1 VTSIVQSARDARPDE
16 WWRSAVV
23 YQIYPRSFADANGDG
38 VGDIKGILQHLD
50 YLSLLG
56 VDVVW
61 LSPVYVSPQDDNG
74 YDIADYQDIDPLF
87 GTLDDIDML
96 IEGLHD
102 RGIKLVMDLVVNHT
116 SDEHPWFDES
126 RDPASPKRDWYW
138 WRPAREGFV
147 PGTQGAEPTNWG
159 SFFSGSAWQYDEVS
173 GEYFLHLFSR
183 KQPDLNWE
191 NPEVRTAVFDMMNW
205 WLERGVDGFRM
216 DVINLISKPEVADG
230 PETPGTGLCYDL
242 SLLADGPRMHDFL
255 GEMYA
260 QVLQG
265 KNLVSVGEMPG
276 TTLEKAASYTDPT
289 TGELSMVFQF
299 EHVDL
304 DHGPNGRF
312 DVFDWPWVEYKK
324 NVVRWQDGIGKG
336 WNSLYFE
343 NHDQPR
349 SVSRMGDDSPRFRE
363 ASAKTLGTILHMQRG
378 TPYVYQGEE
387 LGMTNHPFE
396 AAGDFR
402 DLETLNY
409 LAEAVR
415 LGAAAEHVLPGLAV
429 GSRDNARTPMQW
441 DDSVNAGFSE
451 SGWWMAVNPNYV
463 EINAAEQIRTPDSV
477 FHHFRRLIQLRHDE
491 PVVQLGDFAL
501 LLPDDERLVAY
512 TRTLGDEQVLVL
524 ANVTREPVR
533 LGTDLPDHGACE
545 VLLATHEIEDVDVL
559 KGWESRV
566 VRLS

>member
-1 VTSIVQSARDARPDE
+1 MTSIVQSARDARPDE

-116 SDEHPWFDES
+116 SDEHPWFEES

-138 WRPAREGFV
+138 WRPAREGFE
-147 PGTQGAEPTNWG
+147 PGTPGAEPTNGG
-159 SFFSGSAWQYDEVS
+159 SFFSGSAWQYDEKS

-191 NPEVRTAVFDMMNW
+191 NPVVRRAVFDMMNW
-205 WLERGVDGFRM
+205 WLERGIDGFRM
-216 DVINLISKPEVADG
+216 DVINMISKPALADG
-230 PETPGTGLCYDL
+230 PETPGTGLCYDPRFV
-242 SLLADGPRMHDFL
+242 ADGPRMHDFL
-255 GEMYA
+255 GEMYES
-260 QVLQG
+260 VLKG
-265 KNLVSVGEMPG
+265 KNLLSVGEMPSV
-276 TTLEKAASYTDPT
+276 TIEKAASYTDPEH
-289 TGELSMVFQF
+289 GELNMVFQF

-304 DHGPNGRF
+304 DHRGGNRF
-312 DVFDWPWVEYKK
+312 DVADWPWLDYKK
-324 NVVRWQDGIGKG
+324 SVVRWQDGIGAG
-336 WNSLYFE
+336 WNSLYLE

-415 LGAAAEHVLPGLAV
+415 RGAAPEHVLPGLAV

-451 SGWWMAVNPNYV
+451 SGPWIAVNPNYV
-463 EINAAEQIRTPDSV
+463 EINAAEQIRDAESV

-501 LLPDDERLVAY
+501 LLPDDERVVAY
-512 TRTLGDEQVLVL
+512 ARTLGDEQVLVL
-524 ANVTREPVR
+524 ANVTSEPVR

-545 VLLATHEIEDVDVL
+545 VLLGTHQIEDVDVL
-559 KGWESRV
+559 KPWESRV

>member
-1 VTSIVQSARDARPDE
+1 VTSIVQSAREARPDE

-38 VGDIKGILQHLD
+38 VGDVKGILQHLD

-116 SDEHPWFDES
+116 SDEHPWFEES

-147 PGTQGAEPTNWG
+147 PGTPGAEPTNWG

-216 DVINLISKPEVADG
+216 DVINLISKPPVADG
-230 PETPGTGLCYDL
+230 EETPGTGFCYDL
-242 SLLADGPRMHDFL
+242 SLIADGPRMHDFL
-255 GEMYA
+255 GEMYES
-260 QVLQG
+260 VLRG
-265 KNLVSVGEMPG
+265 KNLISVGEMPG
-276 TTLEKAASYTDPT
+276 VTLEKAASYSDPA
-289 TGELSMVFQF
+289 TGELNMVFQF
-299 EHVDL
+299 EHVGI
-304 DHGPNGRF
+304 DHGPRGRF
-312 DVFDWPWVEYKK
+312 DVLAWPWQKYKE
-324 NVVRWQDGIGKG
+324 NTVRWQDGIGEG
-336 WNSLYFE
+336 WNSLYLE

-349 SVSRMGDDSPRFRE
+349 SVSRMGDDSPLFRE

-409 LAEAVR
+409 LVEAVR
-415 LGAAAEHVLPGLAV
+415 LGAPPEHVLPGLAL

-451 SGWWMAVNPNYV
+451 SGPWIAVNPNYV
-463 EINAAEQIRTPDSV
+463 EINAAEQIRHPDSV

-501 LLPDDERLVAY
+501 LLPDDERLVVY
-512 TRTLGDEQVLVL
+512 TRTLGDEQVLLL
-524 ANVTREPVR
+524 ANVTRDPVR
-533 LGTDLPDHGACE
+533 LGMGLPDHGACE

>member
-1 VTSIVQSARDARPDE
+1 VTSIVQSAREARPDE

-38 VGDIKGILQHLD
+38 VGDVKGILQHLD

-116 SDEHPWFDES
+116 SDEHPWFEES

-147 PGTQGAEPTNWG
+147 PGTPGAEPTNWG

-216 DVINLISKPEVADG
+216 DVINLISKPPVADG
-230 PETPGTGLCYDL
+230 EETPGTGFCYDL
-242 SLLADGPRMHDFL
+242 SLIADGPRMHDFL
-255 GEMYA
+255 GEMYES
-260 QVLQG
+260 VLRG
-265 KNLVSVGEMPG
+265 KNLISVGEMPG
-276 TTLEKAASYTDPT
+276 VTLEKAASYSDPA
-289 TGELSMVFQF
+289 TGELNMVFQF
-299 EHVDL
+299 EHVGI
-304 DHGPNGRF
+304 DHGPRGRF
-312 DVFDWPWVEYKK
+312 DVLAWPWQKYKE
-324 NVVRWQDGIGKG
+324 NTVRWQDGIGEG
-336 WNSLYFE
+336 WNSLYLE

-349 SVSRMGDDSPRFRE
+349 SVSRMGDDSPLFRE

-409 LAEAVR
+409 LVEAVR
-415 LGAAAEHVLPGLAV
+415 LGAPPEHVLPGLAL

-451 SGWWMAVNPNYV
+451 SGPWIAVNPNYV
-463 EINAAEQIRTPDSV
+463 EINAAEQIRHPDSV

-501 LLPDDERLVAY
+501 LLPDDERLVVY

-524 ANVTREPVR
+524 ANVTRDPVR
-533 LGTDLPDHGACE
+533 LGTGLPDHGACE

>member
-1 VTSIVQSARDARPDE
+1 MTSIVQSARDARPDE

-38 VGDIKGILQHLD
+38 VGDIKGILGHLD

-74 YDIADYQDIDPLF
+74 YDIADYQGIDPLF

-96 IEGLHD
+96 VEGLHD

-138 WRPAREGFV
+138 WRPAREGFE
-147 PGTQGAEPTNWG
+147 PGTPGAEPTNWG

-216 DVINLISKPEVADG
+216 DVINLISKPPVADG
-230 PETPGTGLCYDL
+230 QETPGTGFCYEL
-242 SLLADGPRMHDFL
+242 SLIADGPRMRDFL
-255 GEMYA
+255 GEMYES
-260 QVLQG
+260 VLKG
-265 KNLVSVGEMPG
+265 KNLISVGEMPG
-276 TTLEKAASYTDPT
+276 VTLEKAASYTDPA
-289 TGELSMVFQF
+289 TGELNMVFQF
-299 EHVDL
+299 EHVGL
-304 DHGPNGRF
+304 DHGPRGRF
-312 DVFDWPWVEYKK
+312 DVLAWPWQKYKE
-324 NVVRWQDGIGKG
+324 NTVRWQDGIGEG
-336 WNSLYFE
+336 WNSLYLE

-349 SVSRMGDDSPRFRE
+349 SVSRMGDDSPGFRE

-396 AAGDFR
+396 AAGDYR
-402 DLETLNY
+402 DLESLNY
-409 LAEAVR
+409 LAETVR
-415 LGAAAEHVLPGLAV
+415 LGAAPDHVLPGLAV

-451 SGWWMAVNPNYV
+451 SGPWIAVNPNYI
-463 EINAAEQIRTPDSV
+463 EINAAEQIRNPDSV

-501 LLPDDERLVAY
+501 LLPDDDRLVAY

-524 ANVTREPVR
+524 ANVTDEPVR

-545 VLLATHEIEDVDVL
+545 VLLATHQIEDVDVL